1 MRTQRIRRSVSFF
14 KSDSHTMKLEEEIQ
28 QKVFKSEYQKLAI
41 NILYTS
47 NWLNHHYSEFF
58 KNLDLTVQQYNV
70 LRILRGQ
77 HPNPCHL
84 KLVKERM
91 LDRMSDASRIV
102 DKLVAK
108 DYVIR
113 NECPSDRRSVNLL
126 ISDAGLQLLEELDH
140 IDESTK
146 EIFKSLNPEQVLQL
160 NTLLDDLRGKE

>member
-1 MRTQRIRRSVSFF
+1 
-14 KSDSHTMKLEEEIQ
+14 MKLEDEIQ
-28 QKVFKSEYQKLAI
+28 QKSFKTEYQKLAV
-41 NILYTS
+41 NLFYTT
-47 NWLNHHYSEFF
+47 NWLNNHYSEFF

-77 HPNPCHL
+77 HPTPCHL

-108 DYVIR
+108 EYVIR

-126 ISDAGLQLLEELDH
+126 ISDSGLKLLKELDY

-146 EIFKSLNPEQVLQL
+146 DIFKSLNPDQVLQL
-160 NTLLDDLRGKE
+160 NTLLDELRGKGQ